1 MFKSN
6 MKYTLPPTEMKSNNH
21 QDIDKLDD
29 SSSFN
34 LLVNANDEAVKSV
47 SDAKEYIHKA
57 IDQILLRLNKS
68 SCGRIIYCGAG
79 TSARIGVQDGS
90 ELYPTFGWPHSRI
103 DYIIAGGNAALLR
116 PLENAE
122 DDKNNATDKV
132 IDVKVNEND
141 IIIGLAAS
149 GNTPFTCQV
158 LKESRKKGA
167 LTIGISNNKNSLLNE
182 ISEFNIILDTGP
194 EPVVGSTRLKAGTA
208 QKICL
213 NIISTILMIKLG
225 RVKNGMMNYLVPTNK
240 KLKKRQALIK
250 KSLNL

>member
-1 MFKSN
+1 

-21 QDIDKLDD
+21 QDIDQMDD
-29 SSSFN
+29 SSSFD
-34 LLVNANDEAVKSV
+34 LLVNVNDEAVKAV
-47 SDAKEYIHKA
+47 ANCKKCIHRA
-57 IDQILLRLNKS
+57 IDQILIRLNAS
-68 SCGRIIYCGAG
+68 NYGRIIYCGAG

-90 ELYPTFGWPHSRI
+90 ELYPTFGWPHCRI
-103 DYIIAGGNAALLR
+103 DYIIAGGNAALLK
-116 PLENAE
+116 PVENAE
-122 DDKNNATDKV
+122 DNKKNATAQV
-132 IDVKVNEND
+132 IDIKVNEKD
-141 IIIGLAAS
+141 IVIGITAS

-167 LTIGISNNKNSLLNE
+167 LTIGVSNNKNALLNE
-182 ISEFNIILDTGP
+182 IAETSIILNTGP

-225 RVKNGMMNYLVPTNK
+225 RVKNGLMNYLIPANK

-250 KSLNL
+250 KSLGI